1 MNEEKSVLLRR
12 SLEKLE
18 LGIGEA
24 RVMMALATHL
34 QTIESEKKKLRAQ
47 VREMLSYEM
56 AHLQTIESEKKTK
69 STGERDVEL

>member
-47 VREMLSYEM
+47 VRGMLSYEM
-56 AHLQTIESEKKTK
+56 AHLQTIASEKKK
-69 STGERDVEL
+69 LRAN